1 MFAQILKSLADGN
14 MDDALNQAIKRKK
27 NGAPIITLTPGQ
39 EAVQDLDRAVSDG
52 ISQRIAVDEG
62 IADAPYAEVPQG
74 RGKFDVPYD
83 IEPVKQ
89 VPMAQSFTTPATTT
103 SSNIGAET
111 MTPRSMEQ
119 LPDAPVYRGLSEVE
133 KAQRGYDEARNAPIK
148 KQSFWKDFGAKLIQ
162 GADTFFNGNRDPIV
176 GWGRLKH
183 DARVAEQRQNLMAA
197 RETEKAQQESA
208 ARNLDYRLKTL
219 KGVQDSFNNDPDVM
233 IIKESNRV
241 TPDQAKRLNA
251 KYGTSYTPQYWGTYI
266 EKTGNGVPYIRPSD
280 NPNYV
285 QNTSLPTDP
294 TQAVVN
300 ANIGGQT
307 VPTTNEKL
315 LPLLENREKVNA
327 SQAFDIEKFNKT
339 ELSEVQKRNIDRLNK
354 YNADVVDTAN
364 KMATAL
370 AGIGDD
376 AGATEIGQLIQQIEQ
391 ASLAHKETGDEKA
404 LEQFNKLQLQLTQLL
419 DKQRNN
425 NAKKSALSGFKMP
438 TKPKMEKAVQM
449 QGKKND
455 SLGIR

>member
-1 MFAQILKSLADGN
+1 M
-14 MDDALNQAIKRKK
+14 
-27 NGAPIITLTPGQ
+27 
-39 EAVQDLDRAVSDG
+39 
-52 ISQRIAVDEG
+52 
-62 IADAPYAEVPQG
+62 
-74 RGKFDVPYD
+74 
-83 IEPVKQ
+83 
-89 VPMAQSFTTPATTT
+89 
-103 SSNIGAET
+103 
-111 MTPRSMEQ
+111 
-119 LPDAPVYRGLSEVE
+119 YRGLSEVE

-339 ELSEVQKRNIDRLNK
+339 ELSEVQKRNIDRRNK
-354 YNADVVDTAN
+354 YNADVVDTVR
-364 KMATAL
+364 
-370 AGIGDD
+370 
-376 AGATEIGQLIQQIEQ
+376 
-391 ASLAHKETGDEKA
+391 S
-404 LEQFNKLQLQLTQLL
+404 
-419 DKQRNN
+419 
-425 NAKKSALSGFKMP
+425 
-438 TKPKMEKAVQM
+438 
-449 QGKKND
+449 
-455 SLGIR
+455 